1 MWNSK
6 KAALYAI
13 EDYED
18 KESADILYRIALSS
32 DNEELA
38 KAAVY
43 ALEDKIE
50 DMESGDPAMLLE
62 IYKKSKFP
70 SVRKAALHSIED
82 IEGPAA
88 IEMFT
93 AILKTEQDPDIKR
106 TIIHAL
112 GDTESDDAVPILEDI
127 ALNDK
132 NVRLRADAVSALGEI
147 GTPKAREAL
156 MKVLEKK
163 E

>member
-1 MWNSK
+1 VELK

-13 EDYED
+13 EDHEE
-18 KESADILYRIALSS
+18 KESANILYRVALSS

-62 IYKKSKFP
+62 IYNKSKFP
-70 SVRKAALHSIED
+70 SVRKAALYSIED

-88 IEMFT
+88 IEMF
-93 AILKTEQDPDIKR
+93 AQILKTEKDPDIKR
-106 TIIHAL
+106 TIIYTL

-132 NVRLRADAVSALGEI
+132 DVRLRADAVSALGEI

-163 E
+163 D

>member
-1 MWNSK
+1 VELK

-13 EDYED
+13 EDFED
-18 KESADILYRIALSS
+18 KESANILYEVALAS
-32 DNEELA
+32 DSEELA

-43 ALEDKIE
+43 ALEDRIE
-50 DMESGDPAMLLE
+50 DMEGGDPSMLLE
-62 IYKKSKFP
+62 IYKKSKFD
-70 SVRKAALHSIED
+70 SVRKTALHSIED

-88 IEMFT
+88 IEMFA
-93 AILKTEQDPDIKR
+93 AILKTEENPDIKR

-112 GDTESDDAVPILEDI
+112 GDTESDVAVPILEDI

-132 NVRLRADAVSALGEI
+132 NVKLRADAVSALGEI

-163 E
+163 D

>member
-1 MWNSK
+1 M
-6 KAALYAI
+6 
-13 EDYED
+13 D
-18 KESADILYRIALSS
+18 
-32 DNEELA
+32 
-38 KAAVY
+38 V
-43 ALEDKIE
+43 
-50 DMESGDPAMLLE
+50 
-62 IYKKSKFP
+62 
-70 SVRKAALHSIED
+70 ED

-112 GDTESDDAVPILEDI
+112 ADTESDDAVPILAEI
-127 ALNDK
+127 AMNEK

-147 GTPKAREAL
+147 GTPEAREAL